1 MNLSAPEPLADKHD
15 ITGFQSGVVAL
26 DGWLQRRARANQ
38 ASGATRTF
46 VACDGRRVVG
56 YYALAAGSVQIEAA
70 PTRIR
75 RNMPDP
81 VPVAIIGRLA
91 VDRSAQGRGLGRAL
105 VQDAGL
111 RLLHA
116 AEILGIR
123 AVLVHALSDDAR
135 AFYVALGFTPSPLDP
150 MTLMV
155 SLADLARALTP
166 PPP

>member
-1 MNLSAPEPLADKHD
+1 
-15 ITGFQSGVVAL
+15 
-26 DGWLQRRARANQ
+26 
-38 ASGATRTF
+38 
-46 VACDGRRVVG
+46 
-56 YYALAAGSVQIEAA
+56 
-70 PTRIR
+70 
-75 RNMPDP
+75 MPDP

-105 VQDAGL
+105 VQDASL

-116 AEILGIR
+116 AEILRIR

-155 SLADLARALTP
+155 TLRDLEAGLSAP

>member
-1 MNLSAPEPLADKHD
+1 MAGCSAGRGPIRTAAQREP
-15 ITGFQSGVVAL
+15 S
-26 DGWLQRRARANQ
+26 
-38 ASGATRTF
+38 SPAT
-46 VACDGRRVVG
+46 VGGVVG

-70 PTRIR
+70 PTRVR

-105 VQDAGL
+105 VQDASL

-116 AEILGIR
+116 AEILRIR

-155 SLADLARALTP
+155 TLRDLEAGLSAP

>member
-1 MNLSAPEPLADKHD
+1 
-15 ITGFQSGVVAL
+15 
-26 DGWLQRRARANQ
+26 
-38 ASGATRTF
+38 
-46 VACDGRRVVG
+46 
-56 YYALAAGSVQIEAA
+56 
-70 PTRIR
+70 
-75 RNMPDP
+75 MPDP

-105 VQDAGL
+105 VQDASL

-116 AEILGIR
+116 AEILRIR

-135 AFYVALGFTPSPLDP
+135 AFYVALGFTLDP

-155 SLADLARALTP
+155 TLRDLEAGLSAP